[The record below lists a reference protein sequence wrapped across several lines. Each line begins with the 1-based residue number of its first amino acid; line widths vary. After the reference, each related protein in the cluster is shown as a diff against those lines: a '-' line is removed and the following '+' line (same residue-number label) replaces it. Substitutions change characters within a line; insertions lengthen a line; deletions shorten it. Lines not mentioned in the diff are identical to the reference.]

1 MVGGLGVFQPRNSS
15 NASNGAAGPSFWWEG
30 GSPVPTAIGAN
41 TGMLTTGAIS
51 MTIPPGGG
59 VVNGTARRKLTVWVG
74 ALNCTGKLTVT
85 SHSSGKTVTQMHLS

>member
-1 MVGGLGVFQPRNSS
+1 MVGGLGVFQPRNTS
-15 NASNGAAGPSFWWEG
+15 NASKGAAGPSFWWEG

-74 ALNCTGKLTVT
+74 ALNCTGW
-85 SHSSGKTVTQMHLS
+85 QADCDEPQ